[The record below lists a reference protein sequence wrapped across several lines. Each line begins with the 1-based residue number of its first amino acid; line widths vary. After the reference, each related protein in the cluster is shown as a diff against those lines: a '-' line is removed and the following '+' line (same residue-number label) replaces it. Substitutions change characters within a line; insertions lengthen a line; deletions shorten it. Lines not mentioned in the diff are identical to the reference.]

1 MGDVVMTRYLSEV
14 AYPTGEESRIVIDPS
29 VSSAAVRIVTE
40 FLATLTVEELDQL
53 AVITHQRLTD
63 QRAYK
68 RECARKGL
76 LPL

>member
-1 MGDVVMTRYLSEV
+1 MTACGENRYLSEV
-14 AYPTGEESRIVIDPS
+14 AYPTGEESRIVIDPPA
-29 VSSAAVRIVTE
+29 SSKAERIVTE

-63 QRAYK
+63 QRAYE

>member
-1 MGDVVMTRYLSEV
+1 MEADS
-14 AYPTGEESRIVIDPS
+14 PSGEESRIVIDPPA
-29 VSSAAVRIVTE
+29 SSKAERIVTE
-40 FLATLTVEELDQL
+40 FLATLTVEELDL
-53 AVITHQRLTD
+53 VAVIAHQRLTD